1 MPKRDDIN
9 SILVIGSGPI
19 IIGQACE
26 FDYSGTQAC
35 RVLKA
40 EGLRVILVNS
50 NPATI
55 MTDPEFADATYVE
68 PITPEYVEKVIAQE
82 RPDALLATLGG
93 QTALNTA
100 IALHENGVLEKYG
113 VELIGASIEAIHR
126 GENRE
131 SFKRIVEELGGEV
144 ARSVICNA
152 DDAPEGADERG
163 QVAHAL
169 EKALAA
175 VDELG
180 GYPVVI
186 RPSFTMGGTGSG
198 IAYDEDDLR
207 RIAGAGLSASPTTE
221 VLLEESIIGWKEYE
235 LEVMRDKADN
245 VVIVCSIEN
254 LDPMGVHTG
263 DSITVA
269 PAMTLTDRE
278 YQYLRDLA
286 IGIIRSVGVDTGG
299 CNIQYAVNP
308 ADGRVVVI
316 EMNPRVSRSSALASK
331 ATGFPIAKIAAK
343 VAIGYTLDEIPN
355 DITAETPASFEPT
368 LDYVVVKVPRFA
380 FEKFPGADPTLTTHM
395 KSVGEAMAIGRN
407 FTEALQKALRSM
419 EDRQAPFDFTPL
431 PSAPAGG
438 FETLAGARSSTTGE
452 VSVVEEASGASRL
465 ETTLETLLDQIRT
478 PHDGRLQ
485 KVMQAIRH
493 GATPEQIFDATKI
506 DPWFVDQLFLIHEVA
521 EVIADADQLTP
532 EVLRLAKRHGF
543 SDAQIAGIRGLRED
557 VVRGVRWAL
566 GIRPVYKTVDTCAA
580 EFAAR
585 TPYHYSSYDEETE
598 VQPRTKPA
606 VIILGSGP
614 NRIGQGIEFDYSCVH
629 ASLALADQYET
640 IMVNCNP
647 ETVSTDYDTSDRLYF
662 EPLTLE
668 DVLEIYA
675 AESAVGP
682 VAGVICQLGGQTPL
696 GLAQGLED
704 AGVPIVGTTPEA
716 IHLAEERGAFGRVLA
731 DAGLTAPKHGM
742 ASSFAQARA
751 IAQEIGYPVLVRPSY
766 VLGGRGMQIVYG
778 DDALASYIEAATEIS
793 PDRPVLVDRFI
804 DDAVEID
811 VDALYD
817 GTDLFLGGV
826 MEHIEEAGIHS
837 GDSSCALP
845 PITLGAAEI
854 ARIRVATEAIA
865 RGIGVRGLI
874 NIQFALGADV
884 LYVLEANPR
893 ASRTVPF
900 VSKATATQL
909 AKAAARV
916 MLGESIAAL
925 RAEGVLPANDGGDL
939 PGDAPIAVKEAVMP
953 FNRFR
958 TPEGKHVDT
967 VLGPEMKS
975 TGEVMGFDADF
986 GTAFAKSQAAAY
998 GSLPTSG
1005 RVFVS
1010 MANRD
1015 KRMMIFPIK
1024 VLADHGFEIL
1034 ATQGT
1039 AEVLRRNGI
1048 KARVVRKHF
1057 EGPGPDGEPT
1067 TVQLIQAGEIDLIVN
1082 TPHGAGGGSARID
1095 GYEIRTAAVL
1105 AGVPCITTV
1114 QGLAAAV
1121 QGIEALHGDEIGVRS
1136 LQGWAAR

>member
-1 MPKRDDIN
+1 MPRREDIK
-9 SILVIGSGPI
+9 SVLVIGSGPI

-35 RVLKA
+35 RVLKE
-40 EGLRVILVNS
+40 EGIRVILVNS

-68 PITPEYVEKVIAQE
+68 PITPDFLEQVIAKE
-82 RPDALLATLGG
+82 RPDALLPTLGG
-93 QTALNTA
+93 QTALNAA
-100 IALHENGVLEKYG
+100 IGLHERGILEKYG
-113 VELIGASIEAIHR
+113 VEMIGASFDAIHR

-131 SFKRIVEELGGEV
+131 LFNAIVAKVGGEV
-144 ARSVICNA
+144 ARSFVCHTLE
-152 DDAPEGADERG
+152 DC
-163 QVAHAL
+163 
-169 EKALAA
+169 EKAVA
-175 VDELG
+175 EL
-180 GYPVVI
+180 GYPVVV

-198 IAYDEDDLR
+198 IAYDEGDLA
-207 RIAGAGLSASPTTE
+207 RIAGAGLAASPTTE
-221 VLLEESIIGWKEYE
+221 VLIEESIIGWKEYE

-278 YQYLRDLA
+278 YQHLRDLA
-286 IGIIRSVGVDTGG
+286 IGIIREVGVDTGG

-308 ADGRVVVI
+308 ADGRVIVI

-343 VAIGYTLDEIPN
+343 VAVGYTLDEIPN
-355 DITAETPASFEPT
+355 DITAREDGSSTPAAFEPT

-407 FTEALQKALRSM
+407 FTEALQKALRSL
-419 EDRQAPFDFTPL
+419 ESKDALFDWHQEWVDL
-431 PSAPAGG
+431 DKAA
-438 FETLAGARSSTTGE
+438 
-452 VSVVEEASGASRL
+452 
-465 ETTLETLLDQIRT
+465 LLQEIRT
-478 PHDGRLQ
+478 PHDGRLK
-485 KVMQAIRH
+485 KVMDAIRA
-493 GATPEQIFDATKI
+493 GATPEEVFEATGI
-506 DPWFVDQLFLIHEVA
+506 DPWFVDQLMLINEIAA
-521 EVIADADQLTP
+521 EVTAAPELTP
-532 EVLRLAKRHGF
+532 ELLRKAKRHGF
-543 SDAQIAGIRGLRED
+543 SDVQIGKIRGMTAD
-557 VVRGVRWAL
+557 VVRGVRHAL
-566 GIRPVYKTVDTCAA
+566 GIRPVFKTVDTCAA
-580 EFAAR
+580 EFAAA

-598 VQPRTKPA
+598 VAPREKTA

-629 ASLALADQYET
+629 ASLTLSEAGYET

-668 DVLEIYA
+668 DVLEIVH
-675 AESAVGP
+675 AEEQAGP

-696 GLAQGLED
+696 GLAQGLKD
-704 AGVPIVGTTPEA
+704 NGVTVVGTSPEA
-716 IHLAEERGAFGRVLA
+716 IHLAEERGAFGAVLA
-731 DAGLTAPKHGM
+731 DAGLPAPKYGM
-742 ASSFAQARA
+742 ATSYPDAQR
-751 IAQEIGYPVLVRPSY
+751 IATQIGYPVMVRPSY
-766 VLGGRGMQIVYG
+766 VLGGRGMQIVY
-778 DDALASYIEAATEIS
+778 DDGALQDYIARSTEIGPS
-793 PDRPVLVDRFI
+793 HPVLVDRFI

-817 GTDLFLGGV
+817 GEELFLGGV

-845 PITLGAAEI
+845 PITLGRAEI
-854 ARIRVATEAIA
+854 DRIRAATEAIA
-865 RGIGVRGLI
+865 RGVGVRGLL
-874 NIQFALGADV
+874 NIQFALGSDV

-900 VSKATATQL
+900 VSKATATPL

-916 MLGESIAAL
+916 MLGESIASL
-925 RAEGVLPANDGGDL
+925 RTSGLLPATGDGGDL
-939 PGDAPIAVKEAVMP
+939 PADQPIAVKEAVMP

-958 TPEGKHVDT
+958 TPDGKQVDT

-986 GTAFAKSQAAAY
+986 GTAFAKAQAGAF
-998 GSLPTSG
+998 GPLPTSG

-1015 KRMMIFPIK
+1015 KRHMIFPIK
-1024 VLADHGFEIL
+1024 VLAEHGFEIL

-1039 AEVLRRNGI
+1039 AEVLRRNGVP
-1048 KARVVRKHF
+1048 AAVVRKHS
-1057 EGPGPDGEPT
+1057 EGAGPAGEPT
-1067 TVQLIQAGEIDLIVN
+1067 TVQMILAGDIDLVIN
-1082 TPHGAGGGSARID
+1082 TPNGSASGSSARAD
-1095 GYEIRTAAVL
+1095 GYEIRTASVVANI
-1105 AGVPCITTV
+1105 PCITTV
-1114 QGLAAAV
+1114 QGLGAAV
-1121 QGIEALHGDEIGVRS
+1121 QGIEAIRRGDIGVRS
-1136 LQGWAAR
+1136 LQDWAARS

>member
-1 MPKRDDIN
+1 MPKRDDIK
-9 SILVIGSGPI
+9 SVMVIGSGPI

-35 RVLKA
+35 RVLKE
-40 EGLRVILVNS
+40 EGLRVVLVNS

-93 QTALNTA
+93 QTALNCA
-100 IALHENGVLEKYG
+100 MGLAEQGVLEKYG
-113 VELIGASIEAIHR
+113 VELIGASIEAIDR

-131 SFKRIVEELGGEV
+131 VFKKIVAELGGES
-144 ARSVICNA
+144 ARSVICHSMDDLLAAA
-152 DDAPEGADERG
+152 DD
-163 QVAHAL
+163 L
-169 EKALAA
+169 
-175 VDELG
+175 
-180 GYPVVI
+180 GYPMVV

-198 IAYDEDDLR
+198 MAYDEADLR
-207 RIAGAGLSASPTTE
+207 RIGGAGLAASPTTE
-221 VLLEESIIGWKEYE
+221 VLLEESILGWKEYE
-235 LEVMRDKADN
+235 LEVMRDTADN

-278 YQYLRDLA
+278 YQAMRDLA

-308 ADGRVVVI
+308 EDGRLIVI

-343 VAIGYTLDEIPN
+343 VAIGYTLDEIRN
-355 DITAETPASFEPT
+355 DITRETPASFEPT

-380 FEKFPGADPTLTTHM
+380 FEKFPGADTTLTTHM

-407 FTEALQKALRSM
+407 FTEALQKALRSL
-419 EDRQAPFDFTPL
+419 ESKGAVFDFA
-431 PSAPAGG
+431 APVGDPAA
-438 FETLAGARSSTTGE
+438 L
-452 VSVVEEASGASRL
+452 L
-465 ETTLETLLDQIRT
+465 EQSRT
-478 PHDGRLQ
+478 PTDGRLRT
-485 KVMQAIRH
+485 VMDAIRA
-493 GATPEQIFDATKI
+493 GATPEQVFDATAI
-506 DPWFVDQLFLIHEVA
+506 DPWFVDQLFLIKEVA
-521 EVIADADQLTP
+521 DEVAAARELDLAT
-532 EVLRLAKRHGF
+532 LRLAKRHGF
-543 SDAQIAGIRGLRED
+543 SDAQVAAIRGMRED
-557 VVRGVRWAL
+557 VVRGVRQAL
-566 GIRPVYKTVDTCAA
+566 GLRPVYKTVDTCAA
-580 EFAAR
+580 EFAAT

-598 VQPRTKPA
+598 VEPREREA

-629 ASLALADQYET
+629 ASLALSEAGYDT

-668 DVLEIYA
+668 DVLEIVH
-675 AESAVGP
+675 AEQQAGP
-682 VAGVICQLGGQTPL
+682 IAGVICQLGGQTPL
-696 GLAQGLED
+696 GLAQGLAD
-704 AGVPIVGTTPEA
+704 AGVKIVGTTPEA

-731 DAGLTAPKHGM
+731 EAGLPAPKHGM
-742 ASSFAQARA
+742 AVTFEDAKR
-751 IAQEIGYPVLVRPSY
+751 IADDIGYPVLVRPSY
-766 VLGGRGMQIVYG
+766 VLGGRGMEIVY
-778 DDALASYIEAATEIS
+778 DDGRLRSYIEAATEIS
-793 PDRPVLVDRFI
+793 DEHPVLVDRFI

-817 GTDLFLGGV
+817 GHELFLGGV

-845 PITLGAAEI
+845 PITLGATEVD
-854 ARIRVATEAIA
+854 RIRVATEAIA
-865 RGIGVRGLI
+865 RGVGVRGLI
-874 NIQFALGADV
+874 NIQFALSSDV

-900 VSKATATQL
+900 VSKATATPL

-916 MLGESIAAL
+916 MLGETIADL
-925 RAEGVLPANDGGDL
+925 RAAGLLPEVDGGHLPA
-939 PGDAPIAVKEAVMP
+939 DAPIAVKEAVMP
-953 FNRFR
+953 FNRFK
-958 TPEGKHVDT
+958 TIEGRNVDT

-986 GTAFAKSQAAAY
+986 GTAFAKAQAAAY
-998 GSLPTSG
+998 GSLPTTG
-1005 RVFVS
+1005 RIFVS
-1010 MANRD
+1010 VANRD
-1015 KRMMIFPIK
+1015 KRNMVFPIK
-1024 VLADHGFEIL
+1024 VLADRGFEIL

-1039 AEVLRRNGI
+1039 AEVLRRNGVTTT
-1048 KARVVRKHF
+1048 VVRKHHEG
-1057 EGPGPDGEPT
+1057 EGPHGEKT
-1067 TVQLIQAGEIDLIVN
+1067 TVQLINDGDIDLVIN
-1082 TPHGAGGGSARID
+1082 TPYSTGGSARLD

-1105 AGVPCITTV
+1105 ADIPCITTV
-1114 QGLAAAV
+1114 QGLGAAV
-1121 QGIEALHGDEIGVRS
+1121 QGIEAMTAGEIGVRS
-1136 LQGWAAR
+1136 LQDWQRGRTAR

>member
-1 MPKRDDIN
+1 MPKRTDIH
-9 SILVIGSGPI
+9 SVLVIGSGPI

-55 MTDPEFADATYVE
+55 MTDPEFADATYIE
-68 PITPEYVEKVIAQE
+68 PITAEFVEKVIEKE

-93 QTALNTA
+93 QTALNA
-100 IALHENGVLEKYG
+100 AMALDKAGVLEKYG
-113 VELIGASIEAIHR
+113 VELIGASIDAIER

-131 SFKRIVEELGGEV
+131 SFKRIVEELGGET
-144 ARSVICNA
+144 ATSVICHSM
-152 DDAPEGADERG
+152 DDCLGA
-163 QVAHAL
+163 
-169 EKALAA
+169 AA
-175 VDELG
+175 ELG
-180 GYPVVI
+180 YPMVV

-198 IAYDEDDLR
+198 MAYDEDDLR
-207 RIAGAGLSASPTTE
+207 RIAGSGLAASPTTE

-278 YQYLRDLA
+278 YQKMRDLS

-299 CNIQYAVNP
+299 CNIQFAVDP
-308 ADGRVVVI
+308 KDGRLIVI

-355 DITAETPASFEPT
+355 DITRETPASFEPS

-380 FEKFPGADPTLTTHM
+380 FEKFPAADPTLTTHM

-407 FTEALQKALRSM
+407 FTEALQKALRSL
-419 EDRQAPFDFTPL
+419 ESKDAPFDWSHTWVDL
-431 PSAPAGG
+431 DKDA
-438 FETLAGARSSTTGE
+438 
-452 VSVVEEASGASRL
+452 
-465 ETTLETLLDQIRT
+465 LLDEIRV
-478 PHDGRLQ
+478 PHDGRLK
-485 KVMQAIRH
+485 KVMDAMRA
-493 GATPEQIFDATKI
+493 GATQQEIFDATAI
-506 DPWFVDQLFLIHEVA
+506 DPWFVDQLALINEVA
-521 EVIADADQLTP
+521 MEVLEAPELTP
-532 EVLRLAKRHGF
+532 AVLRRAKRHGF
-543 SDAQIAGIRGLRED
+543 SDVQIGLLRD
-557 VVRGVRWAL
+557 LSPAVVRGVRHAL
-566 GIRPVYKTVDTCAA
+566 GIRPVFKTVDTCAA

-598 VQPRTKPA
+598 VQPREKPA

-629 ASLALADQYET
+629 ASLALSAAGYET
-640 IMVNCNP
+640 VMVNCNP

-668 DVLEIYA
+668 DVLEIVHAERA
-675 AESAVGP
+675 AGP

-731 DAGLTAPKHGM
+731 AAGLPAPKHGM
-742 ASSFAQARA
+742 ATSYDEARA
-751 IAQEIGYPVLVRPSY
+751 IAEEITFPVLVRPSY
-766 VLGGRGMQIVYG
+766 VLGGRGMEIVYD
-778 DDALASYIEAATEIS
+778 DDALRGYIDRATQIS
-793 PDRPVLVDRFI
+793 PEHPVLVDRFL

-817 GTDLFLGGV
+817 GEELFLGGV

-845 PITLGAAEI
+845 PITLGREVI
-854 ARIRVATEAIA
+854 DRIRASTEAIA
-865 RGIGVRGLI
+865 AGVGVRGLL
-874 NIQFALGADV
+874 NVQYAMASDV

-900 VSKATATQL
+900 VSKATGTSL

-916 MLGESIAAL
+916 MLGTSIADL
-925 RAEGVLPANDGGDL
+925 RAEGILPAEGDGGDL
-939 PGDAPIAVKEAVMP
+939 PPDAPIAVKEAVMP
-953 FNRFR
+953 FNRFK
-958 TPEGKHVDT
+958 TLEGKTVDA
-967 VLGPEMKS
+967 VLGPEMRS
-975 TGEVMGFDADF
+975 TGEVMGFDAVF
-986 GTAFAKSQAAAY
+986 GTAFAKAQTAAY
-998 GSLPTSG
+998 GALPTEG
-1005 RVFVS
+1005 KIFVS
-1010 MANRD
+1010 VANVD
-1015 KRMMIFPIK
+1015 KRHMIFPIK
-1024 VLADHGFEIL
+1024 RLADLGYEIL
-1034 ATQGT
+1034 ATAGT
-1039 AEVLRRNGI
+1039 AEVLRRNGVETT
-1048 KARVVRKHF
+1048 VVRKHT
-1057 EGPGPDGEPT
+1057 EGIGPDGELT
-1067 TVQLIQAGEIDLIVN
+1067 IVGRILAGEVKLVVN
-1082 TPHGAGGGSARID
+1082 TPHGTSKGGSPRLD
-1095 GYEIRTAAVL
+1095 GYEIRTAAIL
-1105 AGVPCITTV
+1105 TNIPCITTV

-1121 QGIEALHGDEIGVRS
+1121 QGIEAVRAGDIGVRS
-1136 LQGWAAR
+1136 LQDWMKA

>member
-1 MPKRDDIN
+1 MPKRNDID
-9 SILVIGSGPI
+9 SVLVIGSGPI
-19 IIGQACE
+19 IIGQAAE

-35 RVLKA
+35 RVLRD

-68 PITPEYVEKVIAQE
+68 PITPEFVEKVIEKE

-93 QTALNTA
+93 QTALNAA
-100 IALHENGVLEKYG
+100 IALAERGVLDKYG

-144 ARSVICNA
+144 ARSVICHSM
-152 DDAPEGADERG
+152 DDC
-163 QVAHAL
+163 
-169 EKALAA
+169 LAA
-175 VDELG
+175 ADQL
-180 GYPVVI
+180 GYPMVV

-198 IAYDEDDLR
+198 MAYDEDDLR
-207 RIAGAGLSASPTTE
+207 RIAGAGLAASPTTE
-221 VLLEESIIGWKEYE
+221 VLLEESILGWKEYE
-235 LEVMRDKADN
+235 LEVMRDQADN

-278 YQYLRDLA
+278 YQHLRDLS

-299 CNIQYAVNP
+299 CNIQFAVDP
-308 ADGRVVVI
+308 VDGRVVVI

-355 DITAETPASFEPT
+355 DITQETPASFEPT

-380 FEKFPGADPTLTTHM
+380 FEKFPAADPTLTTHM

-407 FTEALQKALRSM
+407 FTEALQKALRSL
-419 EDRQAPFDFTPL
+419 EKKDAVFDWSHRWVDL
-431 PSAPAGG
+431 DKDALL
-438 FETLAGARSSTTGE
+438 EE
-452 VSVVEEASGASRL
+452 V
-465 ETTLETLLDQIRT
+465 RT
-478 PHDGRLQ
+478 PHDGRLK
-485 KVMQAIRH
+485 KVMDALRA
-493 GATPEQIFDATKI
+493 GATPEEVFEATAI
-506 DPWFVDQLFLIHEVA
+506 DPWFVDQLALINEVA
-521 EVIADADQLTP
+521 LQVLEAPELTAS
-532 EVLRLAKRHGF
+532 VLRLAKRHGF
-543 SDAQIAGIRGLRED
+543 SDAQIGKLRD
-557 VVRGVRWAL
+557 LSPAVVRGVRHAL

-598 VQPRTKPA
+598 VAPREKPA

-629 ASLALADQYET
+629 ACLALSEAGYET

-668 DVLEIYA
+668 DVLEIVH
-675 AESAVGP
+675 AERLAGP

-731 DAGLTAPKHGM
+731 QAGLPAPKHGM
-742 ASSFAQARA
+742 AVSYDEARA
-751 IAQEIGYPVLVRPSY
+751 IAEEIGYPVLVRPSY
-766 VLGGRGMQIVYG
+766 VLGGRGMEIVYD
-778 DDALASYIEAATEIS
+778 DDALRGYISRATEIS
-793 PDRPVLVDRFI
+793 PEHPVLVDRFL

-817 GTDLFLGGV
+817 GEELFLGGV

-845 PITLGAAEI
+845 PITLGRETVE
-854 ARIRVATEAIA
+854 RIRRSTEAIA
-865 RGIGVRGLI
+865 KGVGVKGLL
-874 NIQFALGADV
+874 NVQYAMASDV

-900 VSKATATQL
+900 VSKATGTPL

-916 MLGESIAAL
+916 MMGTSIADL
-925 RAEGVLPANDGGDL
+925 RAEGLLPPVGDGGDL
-939 PGDAPIAVKEAVMP
+939 PPDAPIAVKEAVMP
-953 FNRFR
+953 FNRFK
-958 TPEGKHVDT
+958 TFEGKTVDA
-967 VLGPEMKS
+967 VLGPEMRS
-975 TGEVMGFDADF
+975 TGEVMGFDAVF
-986 GTAFAKSQAAAY
+986 GTSFAKAQTAAY
-998 GSLPTSG
+998 GDLPLEG
-1005 RVFVS
+1005 KIFVS
-1010 MANRD
+1010 VANVD
-1015 KRMMIFPIK
+1015 KRHMIFPIK
-1024 VLADHGFEIL
+1024 LLADLGYEIL
-1034 ATQGT
+1034 ATAGT
-1039 AEVLRRNGI
+1039 AEVLRRNGVETT
-1048 KARVVRKHF
+1048 VVRKHS
-1057 EGPGPDGEPT
+1057 EGVGPEGEPT
-1067 TVQLIQAGEIDLIVN
+1067 IVGRILSGEVRLVVN
-1082 TPHGAGGGSARID
+1082 TPHGSTKGGSPRLD

-1105 AGVPCITTV
+1105 ANVPCITTV

-1121 QGIEALHGDEIGVRS
+1121 QGIEAVRAGDIGVRS
-1136 LQGWAAR
+1136 LQDWEPLVRNEGAPGDAR